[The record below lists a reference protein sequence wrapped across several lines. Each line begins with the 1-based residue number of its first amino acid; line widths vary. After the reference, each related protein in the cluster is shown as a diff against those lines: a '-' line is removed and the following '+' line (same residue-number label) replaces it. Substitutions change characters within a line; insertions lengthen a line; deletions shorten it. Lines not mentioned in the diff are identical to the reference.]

1 MSFGRPIERRHA
13 RHAGLKLEYSFLFR
27 ISPCVAWAMIVSAL
41 CVVAVVEFLAPREI
55 WFGPF
60 YLAVLALAAWSL
72 GSITAFAIGFAII
85 SIKLVAG
92 GLYFYPNGSEL
103 VLSNL
108 AARAFAGSVVVGFIG
123 IARRSCE
130 MEWRRARTDP
140 LTGAFNRQAFFE
152 IVRSDQCAGGWSA
165 IIYAD
170 LDGLKRLNDEEG
182 HDKGD
187 QSLKAFAD
195 TVKRTIRKDDV
206 FARMGGDEF
215 VIFMKLKNEEAG
227 AAVAGRLHKAINLSV
242 PEGVTH
248 LQCSLGILL
257 LEDGSKSIDAE
268 LRAADALMYQ
278 AKKSRHGIYVA
289 SATVQDGKMILSPS
303 VSVVSLMERDSMVR
317 QADRKQVEPK
327 ANSAGRASLRPK
339 FRAA

>member
-1 MSFGRPIERRHA
+1 MNFGRHPERRQA
-13 RHAGLKLEYSFLFR
+13 RHAGLKLEHSFLFR
-27 ISPCVAWAMIVSAL
+27 IPPRVAWAVIVSAL
-41 CVVAVVEFLAPREI
+41 CVVAGVEFLAPREI

-72 GSITAFAIGFAII
+72 GSIAAFAIGFAIL
-85 SIKLVAG
+85 SVKLFAG
-92 GLYFYPNGSEL
+92 GLYLYPNGSDL

-108 AARAFAGSVVVGFIG
+108 AARMFAGSVVVGFIG

-152 IVRSDQCAGGWSA
+152 IVRGPQGSGGWSA

-187 QSLKAFAD
+187 RSLKAFAD

-227 AAVAGRLHKAINLSV
+227 AAVASRLHEAINLRV

-268 LRAADALMYQ
+268 LRAADELMYQ

-289 SATVQDGKMILSPS
+289 TATVEDGKMILSPS

-317 QADRKQVEPK
+317 QTDRMKVAPN
-327 ANSAGRASLRPK
+327 ANSAERTALRPK
-339 FRAA
+339 SRAA

>member
-1 MSFGRPIERRHA
+1 MSFGRPIERRQT

-27 ISPCVAWAMIVSAL
+27 IPPRLAWAVTVSAL
-41 CVVAVVEFLAPREI
+41 CGVAVLEFLGPSEL

-60 YLAVLALAAWSL
+60 YLAVIALAAWSL
-72 GSITAFAIGFAII
+72 GSITAGAIGLAII
-85 SIKLVAG
+85 STKLAVG
-92 GLYFYPNGSEL
+92 GLNLYPHDSAL

-108 AARAFAGSVVVGFIG
+108 AARTFAVAVVVGFIG
-123 IARRSCE
+123 IARKSCE

-152 IVRSDQCAGGWSA
+152 IIRSDQCAGGWSA

-187 QSLKAFAD
+187 QSLKAFAE

-215 VIFMKLKNEEAG
+215 VIFMKLKNEGAG
-227 AAVAGRLHKAINLSV
+227 AAVAGRLHNAINLDV
-242 PEGVTH
+242 PEGATH

-257 LEDGSKSIDAE
+257 LEEGSKSIDAE
-268 LRAADALMYQ
+268 LRAADELMYQ
-278 AKKSRHGIYVA
+278 AKKSRQGIYVA
-289 SATVQDGKMILSPS
+289 TATVQDGKMILSPS

-317 QADRKQVEPK
+317 QTDRKTAAPN
-327 ANSAGRASLRPK
+327 AHSAGRASLRPK
-339 FRAA
+339 SRVA

>member
-1 MSFGRPIERRHA
+1 M

-27 ISPCVAWAMIVSAL
+27 IPPRVATAVIISAFCVI
-41 CVVAVVEFLAPREI
+41 AVVEFFAPREI

-85 SIKLVAG
+85 SIKLLAG
-92 GLYFYPNGSEL
+92 GLYLYPSGPEL
-103 VLSNL
+103 ALANL
-108 AARAFAGSVVVGFIG
+108 AARIFAVVVVVGFIG
-123 IARRSCE
+123 IARKSCE
-130 MEWRRARTDP
+130 LEWRRARTDP

-152 IVRSDQCAGGWSA
+152 IVRGDQCVGGWSA

-170 LDGLKRLNDEEG
+170 LDGLKQLNDAEG
-182 HDKGD
+182 HEKGD
-187 QSLKAFAD
+187 QSLRAFAD

-215 VIFMKLKNEEAG
+215 VIFMKLKNQEAG
-227 AAVAGRLHKAINLSV
+227 AAVASRLHKAINLDV

-268 LRAADALMYQ
+268 LRAADELMYQ

-289 SATVQDGKMILSPS
+289 TATVQEGKMILSPS
-303 VSVVSLMERDSMVR
+303 VSVISLMDRDSMVR
-317 QADRKQVEPK
+317 QTDRKTAAPD
-327 ANSAGRASLRPK
+327 ANSAPRTSLRPK
-339 FRAA
+339 SRAA

>member
-1 MSFGRPIERRHA
+1 MNFGRPIERRQA
-13 RHAGLKLEYSFLFR
+13 RQAGLRLEHSFLFR
-27 ISPCVAWAMIVSAL
+27 IPPRVAWAVTVSAL
-41 CVVAVVEFLAPREI
+41 CVVVLVEFFAPREI

-72 GSITAFAIGFAII
+72 GSITAVVIGLAIL
-85 SIKLVAG
+85 SIKFAAG
-92 GLYFYPNGSEL
+92 GMYLYPYGSDL

-108 AARAFAGSVVVGFIG
+108 AARMSAVAVVVGFIG
-123 IARRSCE
+123 IARKSCE

-152 IVRSDQCAGGWSA
+152 IVRGDQGSGGWSA

-182 HDKGD
+182 HDQGD

-227 AAVAGRLHKAINLSV
+227 AAVASRLHEAINLRV

-257 LEDGSKSIDAE
+257 LEEGSKSIDAE
-268 LRAADALMYQ
+268 LRAADELMYQ
-278 AKKSRHGIYVA
+278 AKKSRQGIYVA
-289 SATVQDGKMILSPS
+289 SATVEDGKMILSPS
-303 VSVVSLMERDSMVR
+303 VSVVSLLERDSMVR
-317 QADRKQVEPK
+317 QTDRPQAVPK
-327 ANSAGRASLRPK
+327 ANSAGRVSPRPK
-339 FRAA
+339 SRAA